1 MRHYCAVRIT
11 LGSILGVAAAL
22 ALSAGVQAQRVRIE
36 LTSLTT
42 VLVQHETKPKG
53 RPHKGDWIEFKDL
66 LLNRAA
72 QFGKAKGRPVAWDE
86 GEVLYTS
93 ATNRSIRV
101 LAIFPG
107 IGSITYTG
115 DFPSPRSVSAVA
127 RITGGTGG
135 FRGASG
141 TVTIGPGAASA
152 PNIFLVTVPHPFD
165 IHAAGGVA

>member
-11 LGSILGVAAAL
+11 LGSILGVAVAL

-72 QFGKAKGRPVAWDE
+72 EFGKA
-86 GEVLYTS
+86 
-93 ATNRSIRV
+93 
-101 LAIFPG
+101 
-107 IGSITYTG
+107 
-115 DFPSPRSVSAVA
+115 
-127 RITGGTGG
+127 
-135 FRGASG
+135 
-141 TVTIGPGAASA
+141 
-152 PNIFLVTVPHPFD
+152 
-165 IHAAGGVA
+165 

>member
-1 MRHYCAVRIT
+1 VRISV
-11 LGSILGVAAAL
+11 GSILGAAVAL
-22 ALSAGVQAQRVRIE
+22 ALSAGVQAQTVKIR

-42 VLVQHETKPKG
+42 VEVPHETMPKG
-53 RPHKGDWIEFKDL
+53 RPHRGDWIEFKDL

-86 GEVLYTS
+86 GEVRYTS
-93 ATNRSIRV
+93 ATNRAIRV

-107 IGSITYTG
+107 IGTITYTG
-115 DFPSPRSVSAVA
+115 DFPSPASVSTVA

-135 FRGASG
+135 FAGASG
-141 TVTIGPGAASA
+141 TVTIGPGTASA
-152 PNIFLVTVPHPFD
+152 PNTFVVTVPHALD